1 MPRTMTEFDVIVPHK
16 TMTPERA
23 EECNQIMIAG
33 NTAFRR
39 WLPFI
44 SQRRSK
50 DCRAAVIKG
59 KLNEVLQY
67 IPGERRV
74 EFINDVPAI
83 LAVENVVSDVIGHHV
98 KMVVRLAR
106 RWAALN
112 AKEKSSRRS
121 YFDTGDIAS
130 EGFLAMFDVIRNFD
144 RENIRFLTYAW
155 TAVNRRMFAGLMET
169 APIACFTRRE
179 QKLLQSVVKD
189 QMRAGRAKSLSEVV
203 RDGVVTQE
211 DSEVV
216 REMMSI
222 KVVLASTLEA
232 AFGRDIERFDFTS
245 LRQGVMGEKGSQT
258 SDAWE
263 LYDFIER
270 AGLSDFE
277 QDALLSSMTPIRGW
291 QVECAERHTN
301 AMSGKT
307 LSRASVGLAL
317 QRACDKIRQLAGMEP
332 CKINLSAAMA
342 AMNEDEE

>member
-211 DSEVV
+211 
-216 REMMSI
+216 
-222 KVVLASTLEA
+222 A